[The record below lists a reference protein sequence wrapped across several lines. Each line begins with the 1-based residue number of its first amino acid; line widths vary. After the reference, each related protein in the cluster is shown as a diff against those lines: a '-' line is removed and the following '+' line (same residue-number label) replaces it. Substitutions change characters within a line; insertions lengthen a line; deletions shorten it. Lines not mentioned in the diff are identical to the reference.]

1 MTHTSDSFDHSIY
14 DDQFKLDGLVFYVHN
29 VDFIEAKVKL
39 VIWAKW
45 ENVRY
50 F

>member
-1 MTHTSDSFDHSIY
+1 MSPYECTTAMTHTSDSFYAH
-14 DDQFKLDGLVFYVHN
+14 K
-29 VDFIEAKVKL
+29 VDFNEAKVKL